1 MSDNICAI
9 ATPYGTGAISIIRC
23 SGPDSISLVNNIFK
37 GKNLNKVPSHTIHY
51 GRIVVDNEI
60 IDEVVCNIFIG
71 PHSFDGE
78 NTVEI
83 NCHGGVYVTNRVLR
97 ALLDN
102 GFRLAERGEF
112 SKRAFLNNR
121 LDLTQAEAVMDIIS
135 AENSL
140 ALKSG
145 QSSLRK
151 STTNLINTF
160 REKLLDLLAKIEVN
174 IDYPEYEDSI
184 EVTHEYLRP
193 LLKEMM
199 ADMNVILANSEI
211 STIAI
216 HGIKTALVGKPNVG
230 KSSILNML
238 LDEEKAIVSA
248 IPGTTRDL
256 VEGSLNVGNITL
268 HLVDTA
274 GIHESDD
281 YVEKIG
287 IERSTKAIKEA
298 DLIFLVLDS
307 SKPLDSTDEEL
318 LKLTEN
324 KKRIILANKS
334 DKPVV
339 IDVKGMILVSTVDKT
354 GLEELKNKLLE
365 VTNIDTLNFDE
376 GKYLANERQMDLMRK
391 ASRSLKQALD
401 AEELGM
407 DIDLIEI
414 DVQQAFDYLGQI
426 TGEAYPEEL
435 ITALFTKFCLGK

>member
-23 SGPDSISLVNNIFK
+23 SGPDSISLVNNIFQ
-37 GKNLNKVPSHTIHY
+37 GKNLNKVKSHTIHY

-60 IDEVVCNIFIG
+60 IDEVVCNVFIG
-71 PHSFDGE
+71 PKSFDGE

-160 REKLLDLLAKIEVN
+160 RDKLLDLLAKIEVN

-199 ADMNVILANSEI
+199 ADMQVILSNSEI

-238 LDEEKAIVSA
+238 LDEEKAIVSS

-339 IDVKGMILVSTVDKT
+339 INVKGMILLSTVDKT
-354 GLEELKNKLLE
+354 GLEELK
-365 VTNIDTLNFDE
+365 
-376 GKYLANERQMDLMRK
+376 R
-391 ASRSLKQALD
+391 
-401 AEELGM
+401 
-407 DIDLIEI
+407 
-414 DVQQAFDYLGQI
+414 DY
-426 TGEAYPEEL
+426 
-435 ITALFTKFCLGK
+435 